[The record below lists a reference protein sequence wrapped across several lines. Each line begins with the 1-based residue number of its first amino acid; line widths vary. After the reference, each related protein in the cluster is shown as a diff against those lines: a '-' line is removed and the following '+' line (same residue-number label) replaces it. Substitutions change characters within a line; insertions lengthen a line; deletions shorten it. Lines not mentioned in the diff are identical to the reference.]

1 MQRAWEGTGPGS
13 RSLRSRS
20 RWGCSASSPPAPEPP
35 SKPVRTLAAAD
46 QLESQVLAELNAIRR
61 QHGLTP
67 LRLSRPLSAAADT
80 HSRAM
85 GTFGFFDHDSRDGSD
100 FWQRV
105 QRFYGPDGYQSWSV
119 GENLLWSSGTLG
131 AAAALKLW
139 MGSPGHRKNIL
150 TARWREIGLS
160 ALKVAL
166 RPGRVRRPRRRHHH
180 DRLRRPLLAATG
192 LRCPPSA
199 RSSVDRATDF

>member
-1 MQRAWEGTGPGS
+1 MGGHRTRISILALAIALGLLSVFAAGAG
-13 RSLRSRS
+13 
-20 RWGCSASSPPAPEPP
+20 AA

-46 QLESQVLAELNAIRR
+46 RLESQVLAELNASRR

-67 LRLSRPLSAAADT
+67 LRPSRPLSAAADS

-85 GTFGFFDHDSRDGSD
+85 GTFGFFDHDSRDGSE

-105 QRFYGPDGYQSWSV
+105 QRFYGPDGYRSWSV
-119 GENLLWSSGTLG
+119 GENLLWSSGILE

-160 ALKVAL
+160 ALKVSSA
-166 RPGRVRRPRRRHHH
+166 PGVYGGRDVVII
-180 DRLRRPLLAATG
+180 T
-192 LRCPPSA
+192 
-199 RSSVDRATDF
+199 TDFGVRS